1 MAIFST
7 SLEAI
12 QQRIYSTAAPSN
24 IGLAYILGT
33 PPNAEQVYSGIY
45 PLPANIENQ
54 NATQLEWK
62 WLYQWF
68 VRANLIDYPQ
78 GPQADVMSWNFGL
91 LAQAFLAAKN
101 TLTGV
106 LGNNLFAQEI
116 RPETFFA
123 GAFSTPTVMRTW
135 ADQSYLITG
144 PGSGSVYGGWSQGA
158 NTQAVPTH
166 TGFFINLALTNAN
179 VLLNTYNQVTMIWW
193 GIADFSQVTA
203 SNNSTATIPSAAQA
217 YQAPVLDG
225 IQVRDSSGNFQGVIG
240 LPYQRVL
247 ANTTFRVLPDGL
259 QHQPVPGTSTGTWS
273 STRAAQGRS
282 RWEPAP

>member
-1 MAIFST
+1 
-7 SLEAI
+7 
-12 QQRIYSTAAPSN
+12 
-24 IGLAYILGT
+24 
-33 PPNAEQVYSGIY
+33 
-45 PLPANIENQ
+45 
-54 NATQLEWK
+54 
-62 WLYQWF
+62 
-68 VRANLIDYPQ
+68 
-78 GPQADVMSWNFGL
+78 MSWNFGL

-259 QHQPVPGTSTGTWS
+259 QHQPVPVLLRGPGVRPGQRRDVHGGNQHRDGDPRPARRSVRQAPGTTPRRSES
-273 STRAAQGRS
+273 VRAQPSHRPPRS
-282 RWEPAP
+282 VCSWGSK